1 MAPKALTGWIGFGA
15 HSEASGGT
23 SNHLPKFAGSMTNAP
38 SWRRCSP
45 ARRDGVTRGH
55 AGLRTNREQ
64 VSMTGFT
71 KSLLAASALV
81 ALTAGGAQADI
92 AIATAGPMTGQ
103 YAIFGDQMKRGAEMA
118 VKDINA
124 AGGVLGEQLTL
135 EIGDDAC
142 DPKQAVAV
150 ANQMVNAGV
159 VLVAGHFCSG
169 SSIPASAVYNEE
181 GILQISPASTN
192 PQLTE
197 QGFDNVFR
205 VCGRDDQQGTYAANY
220 VVDNGVGSKIAVVHD
235 KTPYGKGLADEF
247 KKQLNARGV
256 EETMYEAI
264 TAGDRDF
271 TALITKMKEAGVD
284 LIYLG
289 GYHTE
294 AGLIA
299 RQAKEQGINATM
311 MSGDALV
318 TDEYWAITGDTGQG
332 TLMTFSPDP
341 RKNEVA
347 APVVAEFEAAGYDPE
362 GYTLYTYAAIQI
374 WAQAAEQAG
383 STDLDAV
390 IEALNGNQFE
400 TVLGTVSFDDKG
412 DVEGSSYVM
421 YEWADGQYAEKGS

>member
-1 MAPKALTGWIGFGA
+1 
-15 HSEASGGT
+15 
-23 SNHLPKFAGSMTNAP
+23 
-38 SWRRCSP
+38 
-45 ARRDGVTRGH
+45 
-55 AGLRTNREQ
+55 
-64 VSMTGFT
+64 MTGFT
-71 KSLLAASALV
+71 KSLLAASALI
-81 ALTAGGAQADI
+81 ALTAGGAQAEI

-118 VKDINA
+118 VKDLNA

-135 EIGDDAC
+135 EVGDDAC

-150 ANQMVNAGV
+150 ANQMVNAEV
-159 VLVAGHFCSG
+159 VFVAGHFCSG

-197 QGFDNVFR
+197 QGLENVFR
-205 VCGRDDQQGTYAANY
+205 VCGRDDQQGTFAGNY
-220 VVDNGVGSKIAVVHD
+220 VVDNNVGSKVAIIHD

-247 KKQLNARGV
+247 KRQLNARGV
-256 EETMYEAI
+256 TETMYEAI
-264 TAGDRDF
+264 TAGDKDF
-271 TALITKMKEAGVD
+271 TALITKMKNAGVD

-299 RQAKEQGINATM
+299 RQAKEQGIDATM

-341 RKNEVA
+341 RKNEAA
-347 APVVAEFEAAGYDPE
+347 APVVAAFEAAGYDPE
-362 GYTLYTYAAIQI
+362 GYTLYTYAAIQV
-374 WAQAAEQAG
+374 WAQAVEKAG
-383 STDLDAV
+383 STDLEAV
-390 IEALNGNQFE
+390 IEQLNGNQFD
-400 TVLGTVSFDDKG
+400 TVLGPIAFDDKG
-412 DVEGSSYVM
+412 DVKGAAYVM
-421 YEWADGQYAEKGS
+421 YEWDNGKYVEKGS